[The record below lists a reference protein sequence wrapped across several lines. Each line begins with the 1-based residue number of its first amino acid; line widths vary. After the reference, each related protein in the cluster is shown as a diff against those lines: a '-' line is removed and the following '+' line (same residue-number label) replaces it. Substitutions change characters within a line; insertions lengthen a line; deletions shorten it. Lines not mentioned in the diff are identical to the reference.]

1 MTPVGPMG
9 SAFVFDKSQRTDGA
23 LSRSDF
29 SFDPERNLCSAPPA
43 ESRRNMIA
51 FSKPRD
57 GVTKGAMIYFAGKHD
72 RRALRR

>member
-1 MTPVGPMG
+1 VTPVGPMG

-23 LSRSDF
+23 LSRSDS
-29 SFDPERNLCSAPPA
+29 SFDPERSLCSARAA
-43 ESRRNMIA
+43 ESRRNTIA

-72 RRALRR
+72 RRALRA